1 MYTTQTLQP
10 AAPGTVL
17 AAHKGVKIYVN
28 RDHEL
33 ALQDPHDVPGLRK
46 YGRVKD
52 STAFIGHPLLARA
65 GVHKVEG
72 RTVIA
77 FTSEDLE
84 AGIAEAIALIDRNA
98 WLRFNSAN

>member
-10 AAPGTVL
+10 ASPGTVL

-46 YGRVKD
+46 YGRVKTQQR
-52 STAFIGHPLLARA
+52 SLVTHCWPAQGSIKW
-65 GVHKVEG
+65 KVG
-72 RTVIA
+72 
-77 FTSEDLE
+77 L
-84 AGIAEAIALIDRNA
+84 
-98 WLRFNSAN
+98 